1 MNRQIIYT
9 GQLPLSGQGLKGSK
23 SIMKAIGQLVNDALL
38 STASPALLSGLSLV
52 PTGPASMSLTLNPGT
67 VYQSGQIDY
76 VTTAGVGALTAYG
89 SLAADATAIILQGI
103 AATSQNITG
112 FTAPGTTGQSTNF
125 LIEFQVQTQDG
136 TTQTLNYYNSANPLV
151 PLIGPAG
158 AGTQQATERSTV
170 MAVQVLAGSTATTG
184 SQVTPT
190 ITAGWLPGYVVTVAF
205 GQTTILAGNIAV
217 ATGAPFLASLTSQHH
232 LGIPGTAPQIDLTS
246 EVKNLLPLANMSAL
260 GITNL
265 TDLACSKGAG
275 LVLNCNAGEAILN
288 GVPTAIAANTITLPA
303 SSTVYVYVNNAGAV
317 VSSVIGWPSSAFYPM
332 AIAVTGASTITT
344 ITDKRGLAVVVAPS
358 VATLT
363 DLACSAGTGLSLNFN
378 AGEAIV
384 NGVPTAIT
392 ASAITLTA
400 SATNYVYVN
409 SSAAVAFSTT
419 GWPSAA
425 FYPLA
430 VVVTGASTITSV
442 TDKRG
447 LAVMTAVTVTPFSPA
462 SRNAVQS
469 ALMDAATNGKANYLN
484 ATLSSSTSVD
494 HKATAQ
500 LSAFS
505 FGNGLNPDGTFN
517 NVNAQLISDQAGFY
531 GGLTSS
537 VTNYLFIKNTA
548 GVLSGIVGA
557 YSQTIATA
565 APPNPAAIPTMTSN
579 TAPSGTAFATSIN
592 SSTYDAWVAFS
603 KILSS
608 LGGWISSVPPT
619 AGSPQCLGF
628 DLGYAATATT
638 YSIQFNSGS
647 SNVAA
652 PAAWTFQGWNGSA
665 WITLDTQTGQT
676 FSNSQLRS
684 YTIASPASY
693 LKYQASFTAI
703 QGAGSYVIVGLMN
716 ITYSTLG
723 AAPLRYYD
731 PNQNKSF
738 LCTGGAWVTEE
749 VIPVGECVT
758 NGSGQVTSYLPYAPL
773 RRYQSGSVAC
783 AASTPYTLNHNIGHA
798 GVIAEVFTST
808 DGLTWTPLTPTSTT
822 RLTVIFT
829 TPAGA
834 AYYRIECRETWS

>member
-288 GVPTAIAANTITLPA
+288 GVPT
-303 SSTVYVYVNNAGAV
+303 
-317 VSSVIGWPSSAFYPM
+317 
-332 AIAVTGASTITT
+332 
-344 ITDKRGLAVVVAPS
+344 
-358 VATLT
+358 
-363 DLACSAGTGLSLNFN
+363 GTGLSLNFN

-731 PNQNKSF
+731 HNQNKSF